1 MNQNIDDDKIN
12 QIKNCNNDS
21 KEDENDDYNY
31 IGKNENDEDYILYK
45 SKEEDMRIDKNEEE
59 FYICKTI
66 LNFN

>member
-31 IGKNENDEDYILYK
+31 IGKNENDDDYILYK
-45 SKEEDMRIDKNEEE
+45 SKEEDMTIDKNEEE